1 MDLKERIAR
10 RQHRDDDAAPVVEY
24 GSLSPATHP
33 EEPENRGRVL
43 ERLLDALDPVFGG
56 ALPDDVYV
64 HGPHGAGKTAVV
76 RALFGGLGR
85 HLSPVGDQIVTSTR
99 VETTAAPEFVYV
111 DGRQATSEFALYR
124 VVLGSLLEEEVPGGG
139 VGTDQLRQR
148 LEAALS
154 SSGRSTVVAV
164 DHLGE
169 PRTMDVPALRS
180 ALAPVADDVAWVGVG
195 TTPADELAAP
205 PGRTVSVPAYEHHAL
220 EDVLS
225 ARASRGLSSTALGHE
240 RLRRIA
246 TWADGDAHDA
256 LAALCGAASLAADDG
271 EDSVGE
277 AHVEAGI
284 DAVPVDGV
292 PIGMVLALPENRRT
306 ILRALIDLDPGECGA
321 VGETATAIA
330 GRPAVDL
337 SEGTVTRFLYELADW
352 GVLERVAVDAAGN
365 DHGRPPSRVESRFP
379 TLVFRRLADL
389 ADDDGRG

>member
-10 RQHRDDDAAPVVEY
+10 RQRRDDDATPVVEY

-64 HGPHGAGKTAVV
+64 HGPTGAGKTAVV
-76 RALFGGLGR
+76 RALFEGLDR
-85 HLSPVGDQIVTSTR
+85 HLSAVGNRIVTSTR

-111 DGRQATSEFALYR
+111 DGRHATSEFSLYR
-124 VVLGSLLEEEVPGGG
+124 AVLGPLLDEEVPRGG

-148 LEAALS
+148 LVAALS
-154 SSGRSTVVAV
+154 PSGHSAV
-164 DHLGE
+164 IAIDHLGE
-169 PRTMDVPALRS
+169 ARTMDVPALRS
-180 ALAPVADDVAWVGVG
+180 ALAAVADDVAWVGVG
-195 TTPADELAAP
+195 ITPACDLADP
-205 PGRTVSVPAYEHHAL
+205 PGRAVSVPPYEHHAL

-256 LAALCGAASLAADDG
+256 LAALFGAASLAVDDG

-277 AHVEAGI
+277 THVEAAI
-284 DAVPVDGV
+284 DGVPVDGV

-306 ILRALIDLDPGECGA
+306 ILRALIDLDERGA
-321 VGETATAIA
+321 VGETAAAIA
-330 GRPAVDL
+330 ALPDVDL

-365 DHGRPPSRVESRFP
+365 DHGRTPSRVEPRFP
-379 TLVFRRLADL
+379 TLVFRRLQDVG
-389 ADDDGRG
+389 DDDGRG